1 MTFDTMFYSQLKG
14 LKTQGMTKRGGLQRK
29 MLKFFK

>member
-14 LKTQGMTKRGGLQRK
+14 LKTQGMTKRGVYKGK
-29 MLKFFK
+29 C